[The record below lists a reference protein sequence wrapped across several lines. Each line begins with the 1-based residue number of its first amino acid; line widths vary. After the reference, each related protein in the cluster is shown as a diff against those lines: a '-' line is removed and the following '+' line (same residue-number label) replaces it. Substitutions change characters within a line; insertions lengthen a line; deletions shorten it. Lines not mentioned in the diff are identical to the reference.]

1 MKKLL
6 IATHG
11 KLADGYRSSLSILT
25 GMQDS
30 VEYIDAYVDESDYT
44 PKLQAF
50 IDSVGPDDTGII
62 FTDIYGGSV
71 FQKVALMLEGRQ
83 NIFHVTGINLGLV
96 IELLLT
102 DEAITPTYLE
112 EVISAARE
120 GMRLVA
126 LEDAGPQPEGE
137 DEFFE

>member
-11 KLADGYRSSLSILT
+11 QLADGYRSSLSILT
-25 GMQDS
+25 GMQDA

-44 PKLQAF
+44 PGLQTF
-50 IDSVGPDDTGII
+50 IESIGPDDTGII

-71 FQKVALMLEGRQ
+71 FQKVALLLDGRQ

-102 DEAITPTYLE
+102 DEAITKAYLE
-112 EVISAARE
+112 EVIHAARDGMQLATVE
-120 GMRLVA
+120 GVNCRP
-126 LEDAGPQPEGE
+126 G
-137 DEFFE
+137 DEEAFFD

>member
-50 IDSVGPDDTGII
+50 IDSVGPDDTGVI

-71 FQKVALMLEGRQ
+71 FQKGALMLEGRQ

-102 DEAITPTYLE
+102 DVAITPTYLE

>member
-50 IDSVGPDDTGII
+50 IDSVGPDDTGVI

-71 FQKVALMLEGRQ
+71 FQKVALMLEGCQ

-112 EVISAARE
+112 EVISAARG

>member
-11 KLADGYRSSLSILT
+11 RLADGYRSSLSILT

-50 IDSVGPDDTGII
+50 IDSVGPDDTGVI

>member
-1 MKKLL
+1 
-6 IATHG
+6 
-11 KLADGYRSSLSILT
+11 
-25 GMQDS
+25 
-30 VEYIDAYVDESDYT
+30 
-44 PKLQAF
+44 
-50 IDSVGPDDTGII
+50 
-62 FTDIYGGSV
+62 
-71 FQKVALMLEGRQ
+71 MLEGRQ

>member
-50 IDSVGPDDTGII
+50 IDSVGPDDTGVI

-83 NIFHVTGINLGLV
+83 NIFHVTGISLGLV

>member
-50 IDSVGPDDTGII
+50 IDSVGPDDTGVI

-102 DEAITPTYLE
+102 DVAITPTYLE

>member
-50 IDSVGPDDTGII
+50 IDSVGPDDTGVI

-102 DEAITPTYLE
+102 DEAITPTDLE

>member
-44 PKLQAF
+44 PKLQTF
-50 IDSVGPDDTGII
+50 IDSVGPDDTGVI

-71 FQKVALMLEGRQ
+71 FKR
-83 NIFHVTGINLGLV
+83 
-96 IELLLT
+96 
-102 DEAITPTYLE
+102 
-112 EVISAARE
+112 
-120 GMRLVA
+120 
-126 LEDAGPQPEGE
+126 
-137 DEFFE
+137 

>member
-50 IDSVGPDDTGII
+50 IDSVGPDDTGVI

-137 DEFFE
+137 HEFFE

>member
-44 PKLQAF
+44 PKLQTF
-50 IDSVGPDDTGII
+50 IDSVGADDTGVI

>member
-11 KLADGYRSSLSILT
+11 RLADGYKSSLSILT
-25 GMQDS
+25 GMQDA

-44 PKLQAF
+44 PKLQSF
-50 IDSVGPDDTGII
+50 IDSIGADDTGVI

-71 FQKVALMLEGRQ
+71 FQKVALMLEGRE

-96 IELLLT
+96 IELLLS
-102 DEAITPTYLE
+102 DEAITKAYLE
-112 EVISAARE
+112 EVISTARNGMQLVTFE
-120 GMRLVA
+120 GA
-126 LEDAGPQPEGE
+126 NPQPGGE
-137 DEFFE
+137 EEFFD

>member
-50 IDSVGPDDTGII
+50 IDSVGPDDTGVI

>member
-11 KLADGYRSSLSILT
+11 RLADGYKSSLSILT
-25 GMQDS
+25 GMQDA

-44 PKLQAF
+44 PKLQSF

-71 FQKVALMLEGRQ
+71 FQKVALMLEGRKD
-83 NIFHVTGINLGLV
+83 IFHVTGISLGLV
-96 IELLLT
+96 IELLLS
-102 DEAITPTYLE
+102 DEAITKAYLE
-112 EVISAARE
+112 EVINAARN
-120 GMRLVA
+120 GMQLVTF
-126 LEDAGPQPEGE
+126 ESVKPQSGGE
-137 DEFFE
+137 EEFFG

>member
-1 MKKLL
+1 MKNLL
-6 IATHG
+6 I
-11 KLADGYRSSLSILT
+11 ADGYRSSLSILT

-50 IDSVGPDDTGII
+50 IDSVGPDDTGVI

>member
-44 PKLQAF
+44 PKLQTF
-50 IDSVGPDDTGII
+50 IDSVGPDDTGVI

>member
-11 KLADGYRSSLSILT
+11 QLADGYRSSLSILT
-25 GMQDS
+25 GMQDA

-44 PKLQAF
+44 PGLQTF
-50 IDSVGPDDTGII
+50 IESIGPDDTGII
-62 FTDIYGGSV
+62 FLD
-71 FQKVALMLEGRQ
+71 GRQ

-102 DEAITPTYLE
+102 DEAITKAYLE
-112 EVISAARE
+112 EVIHAARDGMQLVTVE
-120 GMRLVA
+120 GVNCRP
-126 LEDAGPQPEGE
+126 G
-137 DEFFE
+137 DEEAFFD

>member
-11 KLADGYRSSLSILT
+11 QLADGYRSSLSILT
-25 GMQDS
+25 GMQDA

-44 PKLQAF
+44 PGLQTF
-50 IDSVGPDDTGII
+50 IESIGPDDTGII

-71 FQKVALMLEGRQ
+71 FQKVALLLDGRQ

-102 DEAITPTYLE
+102 DEAITKAYLE
-112 EVISAARE
+112 EVIHAARDGMQLVTVE
-120 GMRLVA
+120 GVNCRP
-126 LEDAGPQPEGE
+126 G
-137 DEFFE
+137 DEEAFFD